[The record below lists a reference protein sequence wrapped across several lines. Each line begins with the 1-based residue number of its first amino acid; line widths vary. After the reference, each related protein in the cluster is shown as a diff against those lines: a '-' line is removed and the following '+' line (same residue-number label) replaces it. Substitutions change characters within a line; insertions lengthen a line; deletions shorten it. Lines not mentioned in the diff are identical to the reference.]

1 MKRTLLLLV
10 WQFGL
15 LAGASLWA
23 DVITLKD
30 GRQISGQVESGNT
43 QEIRIKVGDQSQAID
58 IEEVRAIQF
67 GVTLPAPGPT
77 AKPAPQPPAPAADS
91 AAAAAAAAPAAPTLR
106 SATVQTPVPAAAPAA
121 AAAAPAVPTL
131 RSATVE
137 TPDPMPAASAPAAPT
152 LRTATVAPA
161 PAAGRLT
168 LPIGTEIAVRTI
180 DRIDSKKA
188 DLSHEYAASLD
199 DPVVVNGVEVVPANA
214 NAFLRVTEAKSPGL
228 THRASMSTCLVAVV
242 IRGQKVKVETGNV
255 DSKAGSQAKRTLT
268 GTAVGA
274 GAGAA
279 IGAAAG
285 GGVGAAAGAGAG
297 AAAGAVAGKLTGKG
311 VQIAPETRF
320 TYKLTQPV
328 VIEPQ
333 QAQP

>member
-1 MKRTLLLLV
+1 
-10 WQFGL
+10 
-15 LAGASLWA
+15 
-23 DVITLKD
+23 
-30 GRQISGQVESGNT
+30 
-43 QEIRIKVGDQSQAID
+43 
-58 IEEVRAIQF
+58 
-67 GVTLPAPGPT
+67 
-77 AKPAPQPPAPAADS
+77 
-91 AAAAAAAAPAAPTLR
+91 
-106 SATVQTPVPAAAPAA
+106 
-121 AAAAPAVPTL
+121 
-131 RSATVE
+131 
-137 TPDPMPAASAPAAPT
+137 
-152 LRTATVAPA
+152 
-161 PAAGRLT
+161 
-168 LPIGTEIAVRTI
+168 
-180 DRIDSKKA
+180 KA